1 MPGTA
6 HAAVPGTSAGAVRSR
21 HVLASVRPAPTVVVL
36 GVLAAVIAASA
47 AYEAALAF
55 GLTEYSARGE
65 PPPGSGLEPAGL
77 VAIWLAAPVLV
88 GAAAGNARLGGWPAI
103 ASVTALAVA
112 VAVARH
118 YAPEPYHLNMH
129 DRIADHYPGSRI
141 AALIVLAAAV
151 AAIARIRPRAGAPL
165 AAVVLVLSAATISGE
180 GTNH

>member
-1 MPGTA
+1 
-6 HAAVPGTSAGAVRSR
+6 
-21 HVLASVRPAPTVVVL
+21 VLTISRPAPAVVGL

-65 PPPGSGLEPAGL
+65 PPRGSGLELAGL
-77 VAIWLAAPVLV
+77 VAIWLAALVLV
-88 GAAAGNARLGGWPAI
+88 GAAAGNARLGGWPAVV
-103 ASVTALAVA
+103 SVTALAVA
-112 VAVARH
+112 VAVARY
-118 YAPEPYHLNMH
+118 YAPEPYYLNTH

-141 AALIVLAAAV
+141 AVLIVLTAAI

-165 AAVVLVLSAATISGE
+165 AAVVLVLCAATISGE